1 MAKIGVGFG
10 LLVAAW
16 TSTFATP
23 SGAQTRTI
31 HGQAGILGEWELT
44 ATLVSQING
53 GGRQWSGP
61 LSLKHIGFCSVDGPE
76 EKTGELR
83 LDLPDPASGPVGEVA
98 ATLLIDGTVCTFKG
112 HVADGSDGV
121 MACPDRGDVPMMLEI
136 Q

>member
-1 MAKIGVGFG
+1 MTRIGGCFG

-23 SGAQTRTI
+23 SAAQTRTI

-44 ATLVSQING
+44 ATVISQTNG
-53 GGRQWSGP
+53 GHQWSGP

-83 LDLPDPASGPVGEVA
+83 LDLPDPVTGPLGQVT
-98 ATLLIDGTVCTFKG
+98 ATLLFDGTVCTFKG
-112 HVADGSDGV
+112 HVTDGSDGV